1 MIQSASERWNLFLG
15 DKNIWNLILPHSIL
29 FHKGIEDKLRLWA
42 KFDVL
47 TKHTAPY
54 HIEIVRKIV
63 LNDYVLTFDA
73 SPIFQGIEVSQ
84 SKKEMKRRLKAHFIE
99 HHFREQNRPP
109 MSEIPQIIEENPCDI
124 EDES

>member
-29 FHKGIEDKLRLWA
+29 FHKGIEDELRLWA
-42 KFDVL
+42 KFGVL

-54 HIEIVRKIV
+54 HIEIVGKIV

-84 SKKEMKRRLKAHFIE
+84 NSPTVVFWEYKVQSQQLIRCGTSVEVE
-99 HHFREQNRPP
+99 PTP
-109 MSEIPQIIEENPCDI
+109 
-124 EDES
+124 